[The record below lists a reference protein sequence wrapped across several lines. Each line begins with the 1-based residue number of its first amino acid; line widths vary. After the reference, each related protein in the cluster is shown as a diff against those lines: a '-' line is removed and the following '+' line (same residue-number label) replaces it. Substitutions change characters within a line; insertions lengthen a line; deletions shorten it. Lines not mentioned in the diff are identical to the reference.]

1 MIVFMG
7 VPSKIPYSGFSV
19 LFSTGTTTVNNDP
32 RTRPATSDN
41 EKQCLACLFVCPRP
55 FFLGCGAPEGDKI

>member
-19 LFSTGTTTVNNDP
+19 LFSPPTTVNNDP
-32 RTRPATSDN
+32 RTPPATSDN
-41 EKQCLACLFVCPRP
+41 EKKCLACLFVCPRP
-55 FFLGCGAPEGDKI
+55 FFPGCGAPEGDKI